1 MGWKDA
7 PKHVCKKKTKAG
19 LVFCCPNKKKCPA
32 RNDCLRQY
40 GISDDLY
47 HRIKESF
54 EADFDDRHPKIDVCF
69 GSLIWCCKDTRICL
83 RRDRALRKLGM
94 TFKEYMALKKKMSL
108 EFEKINDN

>member
-19 LVFCCPNKKKCPA
+19 LVFCCPDKKNCSE

-47 HRIKESF
+47 RKIKESF
-54 EADFDDRHPKIDVCF
+54 IADFDRHPEIDVCY
-69 GSLIWCCKDTRICL
+69 GSLVWCCKDTRICA
-83 RRDRALRKLGM
+83 RRDRALKKINMDL
-94 TFKEYMALKKKMSL
+94 KEYMKLKKKMSL
-108 EFEKINDN
+108 EFEKIDNN